1 MILLKNKIIILSDFI
16 RSTLSL
22 TIISMIARNRIMM
35 VINLRW
41 CDIGNDGGF
50 DGDRDNID
58 DGDDDEK
65 YGNSSDDGEGVTNG
79 GADDGVD
86 EVGDMNNNGGNNN
99 INGDG
104 GEGKVIM
111 EVMWMVV
118 VVTVKMLVVMII
130 ILLMV
135 RVKLQTGNVDGGGDD
150 TINVNGVD
158 DDVAVD
164 ANGNNDPGCCDG
176 KRKIDCSED
185 TAGDDGNSNGDVY
198 AADDSCIDNEGNG
211 SDADGGSSDQSYNPM
226 MMLKMMVELLMMINV
241 MIIVVTM
248 IKLIIIIKMMI

>member
-1 MILLKNKIIILSDFI
+1 M
-16 RSTLSL
+16 
-22 TIISMIARNRIMM
+22 RNRIMM
-35 VINLRW
+35 VIKQTW
-41 CDIGNDGGF
+41 CNIGNEGGF

-86 EVGDMNNNGGNNN
+86 EGVDINNNAGSN
-99 INGDG
+99 INGNG
-104 GEGKVIM
+104 GEGNVIM

-118 VVTVKMLVVMII
+118 MVTVKMMVVMII

-135 RVKLQTGNVDGGGDD
+135 RVKLQTGNVDRGGDD

-158 DDVAVD
+158 DDIAVD

-185 TAGDDGNSNGDVY
+185 TGGDAGNSNGDVY
-198 AADDSCIDNEGNG
+198 AADDSCIDNEGND
-211 SDADGGSSDQSYNPM
+211 SNADGGSSDQSYNPM
-226 MMLKMMVELLMMINV
+226 MMLKMMVELLMMIYV
-241 MIIVVTM
+241 LIIVVTM
-248 IKLIIIIKMMI
+248 IKLIMIIKMMI